1 MSNLP
6 RIVILGRPNVGKS
19 TLFNRLCKQRRALVG
34 NEPGMTRDRLY
45 ARAEWLGMPFEVIDT
60 GGIIP
65 ADKELIPVEIYR
77 QAKVA
82 IEEAAHLIL
91 MVDARE
97 GVVPL
102 DEELAQLLRRTGK
115 PLTVVVNKVDAEQH
129 KPLAAEF
136 HRLGIKHIFPISAEH
151 ALGLDDLLD
160 HVTAGFTHD
169 AIVEEEPPE
178 PRKPKPHKKDRF
190 VPQAAPESEG
200 QDLSPEG
207 QTLVHPITRSP
218 DLPISGSPDY
228 PILASPDQPV
238 HDRPISGSLENPIH
252 VAIIGRPNV
261 GKSTLLNQLL
271 KEERS
276 IVSAVPGTTRD
287 AVDAE
292 LEHEGLH
299 FRFVDTAGIRRK
311 GKTKLLA
318 EKLSVIQARKHLE
331 HADVALLILDAQ
343 EGVSALDTHIGG
355 YAHESRRSVII
366 VVNKWDAIQKGPT
379 STQDFTEE
387 IRERMKYLD
396 YAPIVFISALRGQR
410 LENLLQAIV
419 KVAEARQLR
428 ISTAEMNRFLAE
440 VDFDRASTP
449 SGKPTRLYYL
459 TQGGVAPPI
468 FIAFTNRSGK
478 LHFSFERFLEN
489 RIREKFGFAGT
500 PIVIKSKARR

>member
-1 MSNLP
+1 MSTLP

-19 TLFNRLCKQRRALVG
+19 TLFNRICGHRRALVG
-34 NEPGMTRDRLY
+34 DEPGMTRDRLY
-45 ARAEWLGMPFEVIDT
+45 APAEWMGKPFEVIDT

-65 ADKELIPVEIYR
+65 SDKELIPIEIYR
-77 QAKVA
+77 QAQVA

-91 MVDARE
+91 LVDGRE

-115 PLTVVVNKVDAEQH
+115 PLALAVNKVDAEQH
-129 KPLAAEF
+129 SALAGEF

-151 ALGLDDLLD
+151 GRGIDDLLD
-160 HVTAGFTHD
+160 HVTAGFPR
-169 AIVEEEPPE
+169 EPITV
-178 PRKPKPHKKDRF
+178 D
-190 VPQAAPESEG
+190 ESPDLESP
-200 QDLSPEG
+200 DLSPAGE
-207 QTLVHPITRSP
+207 QPVHPITRSP
-218 DLPISGSPDY
+218 DHPI
-228 PILASPDQPV
+228 
-238 HDRPISGSLENPIH
+238 R

-261 GKSTLLNQLL
+261 GKSTLLNRLL
-271 KEERS
+271 NEERS

-292 LEHEGLH
+292 LERDGQH

-331 HADVALLILDAQ
+331 RADVALLILDAQ
-343 EGVSALDTHIGG
+343 EGVTALDTHIGG

-366 VVNKWDAIQKGPT
+366 VVNKWDAIPKGPT
-379 STQDFTEE
+379 TTKDFTQE

-410 LENLLQAIV
+410 LGNLLKEIGQ
-419 KVAEARQLR
+419 VAESRRVR
-428 ISTAEMNRFLAE
+428 ISTGEMNRFLAD
-440 VDFDRASTP
+440 VDFDRSTTP
-449 SGKPTRLYYL
+449 AGRPQRIFYM
-459 TQGGVAPPI
+459 TQAGVAPPT
-468 FIAFTNRSGK
+468 FIVFTNRAGK

-489 RIREKFGFAGT
+489 RIRERFGFAGT
-500 PIVIKSKARR
+500 PIVIKSKTRH

>member
-1 MSNLP
+1 MAPLP

-65 ADKELIPVEIYR
+65 SDKELIPIEIYR
-77 QAKVA
+77 QAKKA

-91 MVDARE
+91 VVDGRE

-129 KPLAAEF
+129 SPLAGEF

-151 ALGLDDLLD
+151 GRGLDDLLD

-169 AIVEEEPPE
+169 AIVEEESPKPRKRDRVVAEGPPE
-178 PRKPKPHKKDRF
+178 TEAED
-190 VPQAAPESEG
+190 V
-200 QDLSPEG
+200 SPEDERPAHLPEG
-207 QTLVHPITRSP
+207 ERPAHPITRS
-218 DLPISGSPDY
+218 S
-228 PILASPDQPV
+228 
-238 HDRPISGSLENPIH
+238 DRPIMGSPEHPIH

-292 LEHEGLH
+292 VELDGLH

-331 HADVALLILDAQ
+331 RADVALLILDAQ

-366 VVNKWDAIQKGPT
+366 VVNKWDAIHKGPT
-379 STQDFTEE
+379 TTQEFTEE
-387 IRERMKYLD
+387 IRDRLKYLD

-410 LENLLQAIV
+410 LGNLLKAIAQ
-419 KVAEARQLR
+419 VAEARQLR
-428 ISTAEMNRFLAE
+428 VSTAEMNRFLKE
-440 VDFDRASTP
+440 VDFERATSP
-449 SGKPTRLYYL
+449 SSKPTRLYYL
-459 TQGGVAPPI
+459 TQAGVAPPI

-500 PIVIKSKARR
+500 PIVIKTKSRG

>member
-1 MSNLP
+1 MPNLP

-65 ADKELIPVEIYR
+65 SDKELIPIEIYR

-91 MVDARE
+91 VVDGRE

-115 PLTVVVNKVDAEQH
+115 PLAVVVNKVDAEQH
-129 KPLAAEF
+129 KPLAGEF

-151 ALGLDDLLD
+151 GLGLDDLLD
-160 HVTAGFTHD
+160 HITAGFTHS
-169 AIVEEEPPE
+169 AIVEDEPRRVHKNRGPATASSVDTEAEAAPPE
-178 PRKPKPHKKDRF
+178 RPPSD
-190 VPQAAPESEG
+190 
-200 QDLSPEG
+200 
-207 QTLVHPITRSP
+207 HPIA
-218 DLPISGSPDY
+218 GSPDR
-228 PILASPDQPV
+228 PMPESPDPPI
-238 HDRPISGSLENPIH
+238 HDRPTPGSPDHPIH

-292 LEHEGLH
+292 VELDGLH

-331 HADVALLILDAQ
+331 HADVALLILDAE

-366 VVNKWDAIQKGPT
+366 VVNKWDAIKKGPT
-379 STQDFTEE
+379 TTQDFTEE
-387 IRERMKYLD
+387 IRDRMKYLD

-410 LENLLQAIV
+410 LGNLLKAIAQ
-419 KVAEARQLR
+419 VAEARQLR
-428 ISTAEMNRFLAE
+428 VSTAEMNRFLEE
-440 VDFDRASTP
+440 VDFERVSSPA
-449 SGKPTRLYYL
+449 GKPTRLYYF
-459 TQGGVAPPI
+459 TQAGVAPPI

-489 RIREKFGFAGT
+489 RIRERFGFLGT
-500 PIVIKSKARR
+500 PIVIKAKARR